1 MVNYVDVNWLRR
13 GNKDFQAYLYNVA
26 GDEEDSVSFERPK
39 ISTNELA
46 QIDWEIA
53 IDDSKSN
60 TTIIHPAISIIQQ
73 SVISSIAFFNQAS
86 KNCR

>member
-1 MVNYVDVNWLRR
+1 MVLQATPGGCLVYWLTMYDVNWLRR

-46 QIDWEIA
+46 RLG
-53 IDDSKSN
+53 K
-60 TTIIHPAISIIQQ
+60 
-73 SVISSIAFFNQAS
+73 
-86 KNCR
+86 RYR

>member
-1 MVNYVDVNWLRR
+1 MRVYEYVNWLRRR

-46 QIDWEIA
+46 QPDRLG
-53 IDDSKSN
+53 KRV
-60 TTIIHPAISIIQQ
+60 Q
-73 SVISSIAFFNQAS
+73 
-86 KNCR
+86 